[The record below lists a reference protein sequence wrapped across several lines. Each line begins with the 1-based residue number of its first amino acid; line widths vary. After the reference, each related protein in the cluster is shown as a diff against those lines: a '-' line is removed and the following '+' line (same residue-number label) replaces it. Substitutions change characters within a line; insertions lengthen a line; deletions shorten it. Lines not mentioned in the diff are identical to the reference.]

1 MMEKKKDPMEQ
12 LLREDILME
21 AEKIKKEVKEA
32 NEEAMPSETKDRIK
46 EELRKKRA
54 EREKEKLYAKLPE
67 EDRRAL
73 ELGREILK
81 KQEAEKVKTSE
92 DKVVYI
98 RKPKKMY
105 LALAAVVVLVL
116 AMGVTS
122 VGGPKRV
129 VEMMKGFV
137 GEREIVQ
144 IDTTEENYIVGDDRE
159 EEAYQKLREV
169 FGVEPVRIFHQLDKM
184 EFVLSEIDEDL
195 QTAFLMY
202 DYQGETINYYIS
214 SHHTDSSW
222 GIDTEDKVIKEYHVD
237 HEEKGKLTVIE
248 CESEPS
254 KIKSCS
260 VKYTHD
266 GLEYYLTG
274 AINRSDFEDL
284 VRSLKFF

>member
-1 MMEKKKDPMEQ
+1 MEKKKDPMEQ

-32 NEEAMPSETKDRIK
+32 DEEAMPPETKDRIK

-92 DKVVYI
+92 GKVVYI

-105 LALAAVVVLVL
+105 FALAAVVVLVL

-144 IDTTEENYIVGDDRE
+144 IDTTEDNYIVGDDRE
-159 EEAYQKLREV
+159 EEAYQNLREV
-169 FGVEPVRIFHQLDKM
+169 FGVEPVKLAHQPEGMK
-184 EFVLSEIDEDL
+184 FIISEIDEEL
-195 QTAFLMY
+195 QTALLIY
-202 DYQGETINYYIS
+202 EYQGENINYHIS

-222 GIDTEDKVIKEYHVD
+222 GIDAEDRVINEYYVD
-237 HEEKGKLTVIE
+237 HEEKGEMKIIE

-274 AINRSDFEDL
+274 AINRSDFEGL
-284 VRSLKFF
+284 VTNLKFF

>member
-1 MMEKKKDPMEQ
+1 MEKKKDPMEQ

-67 EDRRAL
+67 EDRKAL

-81 KQEAEKVKTSE
+81 KQEAEKLKTSKN
-92 DKVVYI
+92 KVVYI
-98 RKPKKMY
+98 RKPRKMY

-129 VEMMKGFV
+129 VEMMKMLIGD
-137 GEREIVQ
+137 REIVRVDTDDNYVVENDAEDETYQ
-144 IDTTEENYIVGDDRE
+144 IIRD
-159 EEAYQKLREV
+159 V

-184 EFVLSEIDEDL
+184 EFITSEIDEEL
-195 QTAFLMY
+195 QTAFLIY
-202 DYQGETINYYIS
+202 DYQGRNVNYYIS

-222 GIDTEDKVIKEYHVD
+222 GIDAEDKVINEYYVEHV
-237 HEEKGKLTVIE
+237 EKGKLKVIE

-254 KIKSCS
+254 KIKSYS

-274 AINRSDFEDL
+274 AISRSDFEDL

>member
-1 MMEKKKDPMEQ
+1 MEKKKDPMEQ

-81 KQEAEKVKTSE
+81 KQEAEKLKTSK

-144 IDTTEENYIVGDDRE
+144 IDTTEDNYIVGDDRE
-159 EEAYQKLREV
+159 EEAYQNLRDV
-169 FGVEPVRIFHQLDKM
+169 FGVEPVKIIHQ
-184 EFVLSEIDEDL
+184 FVGMKFVTSEIDEEL
-195 QTAFLMY
+195 QTALLIY
-202 DYQGETINYYIS
+202 DYQGGNIS
-214 SHHTDSSW
+214 YFISTHHTNSSW
-222 GIDTEDKVIKEYHVD
+222 GIDTEDKVIDEYYIE
-237 HEEKGKLTVIE
+237 HEEKGKMKVIE
-248 CESEPS
+248 YESEPS
-254 KIKSCS
+254 GIKSYS
-260 VKYTHD
+260 TKYTHE
-266 GLEYYLTG
+266 GMEYILEG
-274 AINRSDFEDL
+274 MINRSDFEEL

>member
-1 MMEKKKDPMEQ
+1 MEKKKDPMEQ

-21 AEKIKKEVKEA
+21 VDKIKKEVKEA
-32 NEEAMPSETKDRIK
+32 DEEAMPFETKDRIK

-81 KQEAEKVKTSE
+81 KQETEKVKTSE

-144 IDTTEENYIVGDDRE
+144 IDTTEDNYIVENDKE
-159 EEAYQKLREV
+159 EEAYQKVRDV
-169 FGVEPVRIFHQLDKM
+169 FGVEPVKLAHQPEGMKFLI
-184 EFVLSEIDEDL
+184 SEIDEEL
-195 QTAFLMY
+195 QTAFLIY
-202 DYQGETINYYIS
+202 EYQGKNLNYYIS
-214 SHHTDSSW
+214 SHHTESSW
-222 GIDTEDKVIKEYHVD
+222 GIDTEDKVANEYYVE
-237 HEEKGKLTVIE
+237 HEDKGKM
-248 CESEPS
+248 
-254 KIKSCS
+254 KIVEYETEEFATKSYS
-260 VKYTHD
+260 VNYTHD
-266 GLEYYLTG
+266 GLEYFLTS
-274 AINRSDFEDL
+274 AIDRSDFEDL
-284 VRSLKFF
+284 VRNLKFF

>member
-1 MMEKKKDPMEQ
+1 MENKKDPMEQ

-32 NEEAMPSETKDRIK
+32 NEEVMPSETKDRIK

-54 EREKEKLYAKLPE
+54 EREKEKIYAKLPE

-81 KQEAEKVKTSE
+81 KQEAEKLQTSE

-129 VEMMKGFV
+129 VEMIQVMV
-137 GEREIVQ
+137 GDREIVRVETDENNYV
-144 IDTTEENYIVGDDRE
+144 DTNEQED
-159 EEAYQKLREV
+159 EAYQTIRDV
-169 FGVEPVRIFHQLDKM
+169 FGVEPVKIFHQLEGMK
-184 EFVLSEIDEDL
+184 FLSCEVDEEL
-195 QTAFLMY
+195 QIASMMY
-202 DYQGETINYYIS
+202 SVKENYLHYYIS
-214 SHHTDSSW
+214 SHHTKSSW
-222 GIDTEDKVIKEYHVD
+222 GIDVEDEVIEEYFIEHD
-237 HEEKGKLTVIE
+237 TKGKIKIVE
-248 CESEPS
+248 RKSEPS
-254 KIKSCS
+254 GIKSYS
-260 VKYTHD
+260 ANYTHE
-266 GLEYYLTG
+266 GLEYCLMG
-274 AINRSDFEDL
+274 AIDRSDFEDL
-284 VRSLKFF
+284 VKSLNFF